1 MSPDRR
7 HILEQ
12 VASGE
17 LTPAEAEELLRDQE
31 TQAADDLSDLDI
43 RRVKVSAGVGAIEV
57 IGDTGVAQAEI
68 DGPHQAEVEGDTL
81 VVRADI
87 DPNRRGAFAIAIGRR
102 GKMLRVGHPDSPGG
116 HPVSRL
122 RIRMNPQ
129 LELETH
135 LDAGPLSITGMKGSI
150 RARVA
155 AGPLTI
161 EDFTGTLDIAVNA
174 GAIRASGKLVAG
186 ESRVRSDAGAVR
198 IELDPSSSVR
208 IIAQA
213 ALGKVVV
220 PGYERERKRGFGG
233 DRQEAVIG
241 NGDATLRVETAM
253 GSVHVSSR

>member
-7 HILEQ
+7 KILEQ

-17 LTPAEAEELLRDQE
+17 LSPEEAESALRDLE
-31 TQAADDLSDLDI
+31 GGGDRDDLQDLDI

-57 IGDTGVAQAEI
+57 VGDPTVAQAEI

-87 DPNRRGAFAIAIGRR
+87 DPDRPGAFAIRVGGRR
-102 GKMLRVGHPDSPGG
+102 IRIHKGVSSGSHP
-116 HPVSRL
+116 PVSRL
-122 RIRMNPQ
+122 RIRMNPD

-135 LDAGPLSITGMKGSI
+135 LDAGPLSITGIRGPI
-150 RARVA
+150 RARVS

-161 EDFTGTLDIAVNA
+161 EDFTGPLDIAVNA
-174 GAIRASGKLVAG
+174 GAIRANGRLTTG

-220 PGYERERKRGFGG
+220 PGSEREKRRGFGG

-241 NGDATLRVETAM
+241 EGEATLRVETAM